1 MENVELLP
9 KHTNSLPIMEDTKI
23 KPYKKLDVIPI
34 PEGATN
40 GDMFKAMF
48 PNIEVKPHMAYGL
61 KNGIKIRVYIDEFSV
76 FDLWFPTRWWNAP
89 YKKEVE
95 E

>member
-40 GDMFKAMF
+40 GDMIKAMF
-48 PNIEVKPHMAYGL
+48 DELTFNGGVGL
-61 KNGIKIRVYIDEFSV
+61 YFKKD
-76 FDLWFPTRWWNAP
+76 WWDAP
-89 YKKEVE
+89 YKKAVE
-95 E
+95 